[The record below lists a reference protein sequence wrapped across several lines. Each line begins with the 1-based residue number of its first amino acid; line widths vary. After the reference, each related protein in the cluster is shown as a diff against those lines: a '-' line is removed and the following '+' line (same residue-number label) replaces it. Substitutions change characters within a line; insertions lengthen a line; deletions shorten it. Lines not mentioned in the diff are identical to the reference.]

1 MSELN
6 ISLLIAGDKNKGEY
20 IPSDQLVKY
29 EGEAFINDQ
38 AVHEK
43 TNQVVRDC
51 TGIQEKKNI
60 LYLDIKGLSKLLNRG

>member
-6 ISLLIAGDKNKGEY
+6 ISLILSGGKNKGEY
-20 IPSDQLVKY
+20 ISREQVVKY
-29 EGEAFINDQ
+29 EGEAYINGQ

-43 TNQVVRDC
+43 TNQVVREC

-60 LYLDIKGLSKLLNRG
+60 FYLKRKGLPRL